1 MNAIMFFVILAF
13 LATIVMLFAGG
24 VSMARGGKY
33 DFEHAEELMS
43 GRLLLHALTL
53 ALIAIAVFA
62 WN

>member
-13 LATIVMLFAGG
+13 LATIIMLLAGG
-24 VSMARGGKY
+24 VSMAKGGKY
-33 DFEHAEELMS
+33 DFEHSEELMS

-53 ALIAIAVFA
+53 LLMAIAVFA